1 MLPKKLKDNHL
12 IMSGFYKGI
21 SGLSLFVSIP
31 ILIDYLGNTNYGVWV
46 LVFALFQWVFSMD
59 FGLAS
64 VLKSKV
70 PVLIQE
76 NQIDLLK
83 SYIKTT
89 YVITSYIGLIIF
101 LSFLLIVNVIDI
113 ESLLKI
119 TGFPVNFI
127 NYLFVLNIFFF
138 CLNFI
143 LNVQKSLFVA
153 FLKGKYTEQSIA
165 LNQILFFVSILIL
178 VFFYP
183 NLSNQ
188 TKLFAISI
196 LNGVINFVVNIGYT
210 IYFFYLEK
218 LNLKSKVKIPSQF
231 IKEILFLGSK
241 FMIVQIGL
249 LFIFT
254 ADNYILSNA
263 FGPKDVVPYEVVNKL
278 FQFPVMILFAAL
290 SPLWSMFAKD
300 YVEKNSL
307 KLLSTFKKF
316 NFYFIG
322 IFIFIIAIAILCPY
336 ILPIWIKSEIIIP
349 KHLIL
354 LITIVTSI
362 RIFVSFYSFFLY
374 GISKLNNYI
383 IILLISMLIKIPLTY
398 YLISLGFG
406 INSVVIVTLFIMVF
420 WLLFIPYECYR
431 IVKKI

>member
-241 FMIVQIGL
+241 FMVVQIGL

>member
-101 LSFLLIVNVIDI
+101 LSFLLIVKVIDI

-241 FMIVQIGL
+241 FMVVQIGL